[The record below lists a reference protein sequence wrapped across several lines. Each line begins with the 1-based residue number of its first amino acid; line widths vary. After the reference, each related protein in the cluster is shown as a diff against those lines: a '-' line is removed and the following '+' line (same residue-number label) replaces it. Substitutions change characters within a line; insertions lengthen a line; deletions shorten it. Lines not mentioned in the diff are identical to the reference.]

1 MELTAVEEGIVMDN
15 RDVFHK
21 NGFHFT
27 VDEHAPPRQQVKL
40 TSVPFSKNKQFGV
53 EGIRISGATLA
64 SCACASARC
73 RSLSIVLCCDAVQM
87 CTN

>member
-21 NGFHFT
+21 NGFHFV

-53 EGIRISGATLA
+53 EGIRTSSAT
-64 SCACASARC
+64 SCVCQRAL
-73 RSLSIVLCCDAVQM
+73 SLTLDRAVLCCDRVQM